1 MLESLPPSSLEFRM
15 SRLLPAAVVMT
26 LFLAACTP
34 KADEQQE
41 ATAQSEQRAEEAAQ
55 PAPAAPEVVAGAC
68 DDSQAQ
74 WAIGKSVTAADAEQ
88 ARKDAGAEAVRIL
101 KPGEIVTME
110 FNDKRLNLDL
120 DAKGVVT
127 AVRCG

>member
-1 MLESLPPSSLEFRM
+1 M
-15 SRLLPAAVVMT
+15 SRFVLPAAALMT

-34 KADEQQE
+34 TPDEQQE
-41 ATAQSEQRAEEAAQ
+41 ATAQSEQRAEEVAK
-55 PAPAAPEVVAGAC
+55 PAPVEPEVVAGAC

-74 WAIGKSVTAADAEQ
+74 WAIGKAVTDADSEQ
-88 ARKDAGAEAVRIL
+88 ARKDAGAESVRVIG
-101 KPGEIVTME
+101 PDQMVTMD
-110 FNDKRLNLDL
+110 FNEKRLNLDT

>member
-1 MLESLPPSSLEFRM
+1 M
-15 SRLLPAAVVMT
+15 SRLVLPALV
-26 LFLAACTP
+26 LALSLSACAP
-34 KADEQQE
+34 AQDEQEE
-41 ATAQSEQRAEEAAQ
+41 AVAQSEQRAEEASQ
-55 PAPAAPEVVAGAC
+55 PAPVEPPVAAGAC

-74 WAIGKSVTAADAEQ
+74 WAIGKAVTQTEVEQ
-88 ARKDAGAEAVRIL
+88 ARKDAGAGTVRSL
-101 KPGEIVTME
+101 KPDQAATMD